1 MVKHTQTTPWLYS
14 STNCLSV
21 FDHFVGLACKG
32 LRKSSKLCLN
42 LCSRRW
48 FWSTPNLV
56 ICLISLGLWQS
67 NIRFGSYKLQNTICD
82 PLWYFVILCD
92 PLRDLVKFY
101 NLRNV
106 KNTHGGMLLL
116 VPNVTFLHGC
126 FPSILCGTNGTK
138 SRKASYIDKSCYIN
152 TPGVSHAWIQI
163 FSFFYS
169 RSKKGNF
176 ENLMFY
182 AKLRYNFSCF
192 ASCITDS
199 MVNKFQRRI

>member
-67 NIRFGSYKLQNTICD
+67 NIRFGSYKLQNTISKNM
-82 PLWYFVILCD
+82 WSFARFSQILQFEKREKH
-92 PLRDLVKFY
+92 PWR
-101 NLRNV
+101 
-106 KNTHGGMLLL
+106 
-116 VPNVTFLHGC
+116 NVTFSSKC
-126 FPSILCGTNGTK
+126 NIP
-138 SRKASYIDKSCYIN
+138 
-152 TPGVSHAWIQI
+152 PWV
-163 FSFFYS
+163 FSKYFTWY
-169 RSKKGNF
+169 KW
-176 ENLMFY
+176 Y
-182 AKLRYNFSCF
+182 
-192 ASCITDS
+192 
-199 MVNKFQRRI
+199 